1 MSRGSGSKSGGGNVG
16 AVPRGMHV
24 RVKTAKKR
32 TVSSARWLERQLND
46 PYVAAA
52 KREGYRSRAA
62 FKLIEIDDKLHVLKP
77 GAAVVDLGA
86 APGGWCQ
93 VASARVRSRPGDPG
107 PNGKVVGIDLT
118 EVTPMAGAE
127 VIQLDFLAEDAP
139 DRLRALLGGP
149 ADVILSDMA
158 ASATGHKATDH
169 LKIMALCEA
178 ALEFAVEVL
187 KPGGAFIAKVLQGG
201 SENQLMA
208 TLRKHFAVVKHM
220 KPPASRK
227 DSSEMYVIATGFRD

>member
-1 MSRGSGSKSGGGNVG
+1 
-16 AVPRGMHV
+16 
-24 RVKTAKKR
+24 
-32 TVSSARWLERQLND
+32 
-46 PYVAAA
+46 
-52 KREGYRSRAA
+52 
-62 FKLIEIDDKLHVLKP
+62 
-77 GAAVVDLGA
+77 
-86 APGGWCQ
+86 
-93 VASARVRSRPGDPG
+93 
-107 PNGKVVGIDLT
+107 
-118 EVTPMAGAE
+118 
-127 VIQLDFLAEDAP
+127 
-139 DRLRALLGGP
+139 
-149 ADVILSDMA
+149 MA

>member
-1 MSRGSGSKSGGGNVG
+1 MSGHSGGSKSGSVSGHN
-16 AVPRGMHV
+16 RGLHV

-32 TVSSARWLERQLND
+32 TISSARWLERQLND

-62 FKLIEIDDKLHVLKP
+62 FKLIEIDDKLRVLRP
-77 GAAVVDLGA
+77 GAVVVDLGA

-93 VASARVRSRPGDPG
+93 VASVRVRSRPGDSA

-118 EVTPMAGAE
+118 EVAPLPGAE
-127 VIQLDFLAEDAP
+127 VIQFDFLAVDAP
-139 DRLRALLGGP
+139 EKLRELLGGP
-149 ADVILSDMA
+149 ADVVLSDMA
-158 ASATGHKATDH
+158 ASSTGHKATDH

-178 ALEFAVEVL
+178 ALDFAIEVL

-208 TLRKHFAVVKHM
+208 ALRKHFAVVKHM
-220 KPPASRK
+220 KPPASRS
-227 DSSEMYVIATGFRD
+227 DSSEMYVVATGFRS

>member
-1 MSRGSGSKSGGGNVG
+1 MTARSGSKGGGGKSG
-16 AVPRGMHV
+16 AARGLHV

-52 KREGYRSRAA
+52 KRDGYRSRAA
-62 FKLIEIDDKLHVLKP
+62 YKLIEMDDKLHVLRA
-77 GAAVVDLGA
+77 GAVVVDLGA

-93 VASARVRSRPGDPG
+93 VASERVRSRPGDSA

-118 EVTPMAGAE
+118 EVVPVPGAE
-127 VIQLDFLAEDAP
+127 VIQFDFLAEDAP
-139 DRLRALLGGP
+139 ERLRALLGGP
-149 ADVILSDMA
+149 ADVVLSDMA
-158 ASATGHKATDH
+158 AAATGHKATDH

-178 ALEFAVEVL
+178 ALDFAVDVL

-208 TLRKHFAVVKHM
+208 TMRKHFAVVKHM
-220 KPPASRK
+220 KPPASRS
-227 DSSEMYVIATGFRD
+227 DSSEMYVVATGFRA